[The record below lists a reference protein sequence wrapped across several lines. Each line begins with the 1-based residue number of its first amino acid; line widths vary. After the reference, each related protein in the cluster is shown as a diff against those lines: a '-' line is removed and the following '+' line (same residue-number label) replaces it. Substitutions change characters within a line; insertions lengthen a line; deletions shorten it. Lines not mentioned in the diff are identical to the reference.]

1 MSSMDSINEF
11 ADWLKDT
18 PVATFVQESEWAFQA
33 LETVHVLALT
43 LVVGTIAIV
52 DLRLLGLAWTDRPV
66 TEIARDCLKWTW
78 GSFAFALL
86 TGGLMFSSNAVKY
99 LGAFPFRMKLLFL
112 LLAGLNMLVFQ
123 LITARDIADW
133 DRDRPVPLNG
143 KIAGALSLALWI
155 GIVTFG
161 RWTGFVINPF

>member
-1 MSSMDSINEF
+1 MQTIASIEDF
-11 ADWLKDT
+11 AGWLKDS
-18 PVATFVQESEWAFQA
+18 PVANFIQESEWAFQA
-33 LETVHVLALT
+33 LETAHVLALT

-52 DLRLLGLAWTDRPV
+52 DLRLLGLASTDRKV

-78 GSFAFALL
+78 ASFIVALL
-86 TGGLMFSSNAVKY
+86 TGGLMFTSNAVKY
-99 LGAFPFRMKLLFL
+99 LGALPFRLKLLFL
-112 LLAGLNMLVFQ
+112 LLAGLNMLIFQ
-123 LITARDIADW
+123 LITSRDIANW
-133 DRDRPVPLNG
+133 DHSRPVPVAG